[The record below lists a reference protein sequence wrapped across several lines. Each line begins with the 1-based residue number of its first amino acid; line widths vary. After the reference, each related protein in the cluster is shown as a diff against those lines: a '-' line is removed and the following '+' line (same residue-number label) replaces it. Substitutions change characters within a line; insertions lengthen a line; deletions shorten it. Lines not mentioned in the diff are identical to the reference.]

1 MNKADSRRRH
11 AWAWALAAVAPAALQ
26 AGEPTDMK
34 QAVAPVDPGLLEFL
48 AEEPPIDEELGKALM
63 TGDLDR
69 AIERTAA
76 RSKVKDDDK
85 DTN

>member
-1 MNKADSRRRH
+1 
-11 AWAWALAAVAPAALQ
+11 
-26 AGEPTDMK
+26 
-34 QAVAPVDPGLLEFL
+34 VDPGLLEFL
-48 AEEPPIDEELGKALM
+48 AEEPPIDEELGKALL

>member
-1 MNKADSRRRH
+1 M
-11 AWAWALAAVAPAALQ
+11 VPAALQ
-26 AGEPTDMK
+26 AGEPADTK
-34 QAVAPVDPGLLEFL
+34 QAAASVDAGLLEFL

-76 RSKVKDDDK
+76 RSKVNDDDN

>member
-1 MNKADSRRRH
+1 M
-11 AWAWALAAVAPAALQ
+11 APAALQ
-26 AGEPTDMK
+26 AGEPGDAK
-34 QAVAPVDPGLLEFL
+34 QAPVPVDPGLLEFL

>member
-1 MNKADSRRRH
+1 MSKADPPRRN
-11 AWAWALAAVAPAALQ
+11 AWAWALAAMAPAALQ
-26 AGEPTDMK
+26 AGEPAEVT
-34 QAVAPVDPGLLEFL
+34 QAAAPVDPGLLEFL

-69 AIERTAA
+69 AIERTTA